1 MRRTGRAIPVDWN
14 CGRGRVS
21 CLNHICKS
29 ACQSTTSLPHQRQ
42 STEKIYIFLLFLC
55 AWCDSSSQ
63 HVFPAPVSSCSTAR
77 EILLCTTFCVQRC
90 CLWLLRHTRARI
102 NPAADKGLP
111 YILLWATLLNIIID
125 NVTYANCPP
134 RERTRFEDGASAL

>member
-1 MRRTGRAIPVDWN
+1 
-14 CGRGRVS
+14 
-21 CLNHICKS
+21 
-29 ACQSTTSLPHQRQ
+29 
-42 STEKIYIFLLFLC
+42 
-55 AWCDSSSQ
+55 
-63 HVFPAPVSSCSTAR
+63 
-77 EILLCTTFCVQRC
+77 
-90 CLWLLRHTRARI
+90 LRHTRARI